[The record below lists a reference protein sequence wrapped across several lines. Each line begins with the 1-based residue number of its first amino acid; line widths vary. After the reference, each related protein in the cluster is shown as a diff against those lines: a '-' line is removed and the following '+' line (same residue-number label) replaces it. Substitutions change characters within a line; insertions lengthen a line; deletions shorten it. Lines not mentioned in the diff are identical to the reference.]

1 MKKCPL
7 FCQHICTAIVTRD
20 WICSS
25 YPWVE
30 PFLNDTHESARPLAP
45 PLLIWLIIHL
55 VVTTMG
61 FTKFLSW
68 SRPLQETS
76 DAVDTPCETTTWTAA
91 VAAQDASWPD
101 LNGSDRLSF
110 HGFFMFLCSSSIH
123 NCYNRRLNSSSR
135 LSFPLSSIFW
145 NIKLKQRG
153 KLAIKFASRRTC
165 KTKTPLYRATRIYCI
180 Y

>member
-1 MKKCPL
+1 MKKCAL
-7 FCQHICTAIVTRD
+7 FCPHICNIIVTRD
-20 WICSS
+20 WIRSS

-30 PFLNDTHESARPLAP
+30 SFLNNTHESARPLAP

-68 SRPLQETS
+68 SCPLQETP
-76 DAVDTPCETTTWTAA
+76 DAVDTPCETTRWTADI
-91 VAAQDASWPD
+91 AAQDASWPD
-101 LNGSDRLSF
+101 LNCSDRF
-110 HGFFMFLCSSSIH
+110 GFFMFLCSSSIH
-123 NCYNRRLNSSSR
+123 SRYNRRLNSSSC

-180 Y
+180 F